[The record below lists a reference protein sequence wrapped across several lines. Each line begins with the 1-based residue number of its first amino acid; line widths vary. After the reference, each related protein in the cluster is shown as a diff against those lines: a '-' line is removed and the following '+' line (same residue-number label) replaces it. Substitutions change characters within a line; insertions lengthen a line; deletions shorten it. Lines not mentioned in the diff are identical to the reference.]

1 MTTKRL
7 TKMPNGEY
15 KWIPIE
21 DLHRKPKSSKNG
33 LKEDLTIDGY
43 INKYGAVYNHGDG
56 KIYTTKNGYMDAL
69 KRNGQHIKDYK

>member
-7 TKMPNGEY
+7 TYING
-15 KWIPIE
+15 KANWVKI
-21 DLHRKPKSSKNG
+21 DSLRKTKLPEG

-43 INKYGAVYNHGDG
+43 IKKYGAVYNHGDG
-56 KIYTTKNGYMDAL
+56 KTYTTKNGYMDAL